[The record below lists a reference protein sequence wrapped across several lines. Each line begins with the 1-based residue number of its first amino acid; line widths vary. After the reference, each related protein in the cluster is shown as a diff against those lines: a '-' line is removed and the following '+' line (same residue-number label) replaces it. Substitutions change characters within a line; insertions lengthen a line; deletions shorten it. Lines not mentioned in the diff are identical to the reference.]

1 MDFLLWLKLSIA
13 ILFALGIDNIF
24 WVPWDRNWIKWQN
37 RWKFDNEEIKFYKNW
52 KKTFGYR
59 FLYIVDFKIY
69 LAKDRFFRVIR
80 DPRDILASTVGGLIL
95 TMVF

>member
-59 FLYIVDFKIY
+59 FLYIVDFKIGDCVRRND
-69 LAKDRFFRVIR
+69 DRAVEGVLR
-80 DPRDILASTVGGLIL
+80 G
-95 TMVF
+95 